1 MKMHHKLQFFR
12 KARKEIFVY
21 SASTNKRED
30 GTYGHVSANKLV
42 QQAVEM
48 SDYQRQKGIQR
59 KISRTRMDADF
70 LAARAL
76 GGGGGG
82 DVRGGGGEETK
93 APFGGGGGGGGG
105 GGAASRKPVPIG
117 TKIKREFPGYGFY
130 EGTVVA
136 YKKPFYRVVYPDGD
150 SEQLLGKELRPL
162 IQASRL

>member
-1 MKMHHKLQFFR
+1 MHHKLQFFR

-59 KISRTRMDADF
+59 KISRTKMDADF

-82 DVRGGGGEETK
+82 GGGG
-93 APFGGGGGGGGG
+93 
-105 GGAASRKPVPIG
+105 
-117 TKIKREFPGYGFY
+117 
-130 EGTVVA
+130 
-136 YKKPFYRVVYPDGD
+136 DC
-150 SEQLLGKELRPL
+150 
-162 IQASRL
+162 